1 MSNHL
6 IIGLGG
12 TGGKIIREFRKTVY
26 QQYRKESPDGVNVE
40 YLYVDSSDQDMGLD
54 NDDWKILGTSIQL
67 GKNSQLLITEGD
79 LASRV
84 ENANQYPGIRGWL
97 GDRNLWLPYLRTI
110 QGTKAAGGQRRR
122 LGRFL
127 FACNVDRFR
136 AQLDLVV
143 QELHRKG
150 SDNAV
155 NFHVLCGLAG
165 GTGSGSVVDVTAQIR
180 SAYPNK
186 KDRILL
192 YTFLPETHPNPSWA
206 VSGFY
211 QANGYAALLELNG
224 LSVGA
229 YDPHDLTGRQERLEL
244 TDPFNG
250 CYVFTNEN
258 ENGVPVDVAKELPA
272 IVADFLFQKVVAIK
286 DAANWEELG
295 RMENAENGDSKP
307 ETTGR
312 SNRPERSKR
321 FLTFGIKRL
330 AIPEQEITEYLT
342 YSFARQGGL
351 QLRYNNWSDTAGFI
365 DEPKNQDF
373 FEFVRRKETQA
384 RWALT
389 DEHLTLSEGI
399 LPEDAS
405 NKRWKTIE
413 AEWQA
418 VMPNFKTL
426 VATNY
431 EEKHWLDELA
441 KVCEKRFVQDYRG
454 FGVASFYKTKHKSR
468 HEHALEIRRRIE
480 QELFADWKNGARS
493 MAEIS
498 RVLAALRETLEERTK
513 QFDERMQTLKN
524 DEERV
529 RAQAT
534 ATAQEWAQ
542 TGAVKNLVLRT
553 RGRLFDAQAV
563 TLQELYTYLT
573 RLEGLQFARK
583 LAEELIAELDDLKGQ
598 VDQAAS
604 TIGVAVETFEKG
616 IAQRVNDPSGKFD
629 FKKQLIRFYDSEQVK
644 RTTNSLIRN
653 EDEQKTQ
660 TSRIRQAIADRL
672 GDNPSFTL
680 FNQRISRTTFMD
692 TLEKQSKE
700 NAEIAHNT
708 LVTNPKEKVLG
719 VNIITK
725 LKERYQDE
733 QDLRAFV
740 ADLIRHAGNF
750 ATINE
755 AEQKNFEAGSPNQIC
770 LRSFAVLLPK
780 SDDEFVATLK
790 AAFERGMGGGRG
802 GLAFVETS
810 SRPNEICLVSLT
822 NMIPLRTLEIVKF
835 LHERYG
841 EVLRTAAN
849 PAEARMF
856 LHTEGDGS
864 QLPGLFARQARE
876 EAAPYLLLGMAL
888 GLIQENKS
896 SSTGLTSLL
905 LLAKDEYGLDR
916 DPIDLGR
923 SLPDALEK
931 LDAAGLTDLID
942 AVEKALGSPEWKH
955 VDKKDALRQ
964 AVVAQV
970 QTLKE
975 QRGNDVQ
982 DPVFRKFNESA
993 RKAIELVMN
1002 RG

>member
-12 TGGKIIREFRKTVY
+12 TGGKIIRELRKTVY
-26 QQYRKESPDGVNVE
+26 QQFRKENPDGANVE
-40 YLYVDSSDQDMGLD
+40 YLYVDSSDQDMGID
-54 NDDWKILGTSIQL
+54 NEDWKILGTSVQL
-67 GKNSQLLITEGD
+67 GKKNQLLITEGD

-97 GDRNLWLPYLRTI
+97 GDRNLWLPYLRTV

-136 AQLDLVV
+136 AQLDLLV
-143 QELHRKG
+143 QDLHRRG

-155 NFHVLCGLAG
+155 NFHVICGLAG
-165 GTGSGSVVDVTAQIR
+165 GTGSGSVIDVTAQIR
-180 SAYPNK
+180 AAYPQK

-192 YTFLPETHPNPSWA
+192 YALMPETHPNPSWA
-206 VSGFY
+206 ISGFY
-211 QANGYAALLELNG
+211 QANGYAALLELNA

-258 ENGVPVDVAKELPA
+258 ENGVPVDVARELPA
-272 IVADFLFQKVVAIK
+272 IVADFLYQKVVAVK
-286 DAANWEELG
+286 DAANWEDLG

-351 QLRYNNWSDTAGFI
+351 QLRYNNWTDTAGFI
-365 DEPKNQDF
+365 DEPKNQDY
-373 FEFVRRKETQA
+373 FEFVHRKETQG

-389 DEHLTLSEGI
+389 DDHMTLSEGV
-399 LPEDAS
+399 LPEDLS

-413 AEWQA
+413 AEWQT

-426 VATNY
+426 ISTNY
-431 EEKHWLDELA
+431 EEKYWLDELA
-441 KVCEKRFVQDYRG
+441 KVCEKRFDQDYRG

-468 HEHALEIRRRIE
+468 REHALEIRRRVE
-480 QELFADWKNGARS
+480 GELFADWKNGARS

-498 RVLAALRETLEERTK
+498 RVVAALRETLEERGK
-513 QFDERMQTLKN
+513 LFDERMQTLRN

-529 RAQAT
+529 RAQVT
-534 ATAQEWAQ
+534 ANTQEWAR
-542 TGAVKNLVLRT
+542 TGAIKNLVLRT
-553 RGRLFDAQAV
+553 HDRLFDAQAV
-563 TLQELYTYLT
+563 ALQELYIYLT
-573 RLEGLQFARK
+573 RLEGLQFGRK
-583 LAEELIAELDDLKGQ
+583 LVEEVMAELDDLKGQ

-604 TIGVAVETFEKG
+604 TIGTAVEAFEKG
-616 IAQRVNDPSGKFD
+616 MAQRVNDPAGKLD
-629 FKKQLIRFYDSEQVK
+629 FKKQLIRFYDSDQVK
-644 RTTNSLIRN
+644 RTTGALVRN

-660 TSRIRQAIADRL
+660 VARIRQAITDRL
-672 GDNPSFTL
+672 GENPSFTL
-680 FNQRISRTTFMD
+680 FNQRITRTIFMD

-719 VNIITK
+719 VSVVAK
-725 LKERYQDE
+725 LKDRYQDE
-733 QDLRAFV
+733 QELRAFV

-780 SDDEFVATLK
+780 SDDEFVGTLK
-790 AAFERGMGGGRG
+790 ASFTRGMGAGRG
-802 GLAFVETS
+802 GLTFVES
-810 SRPNEICLVSLT
+810 GGRPNEICLVSLT
-822 NMIPLRTLEIVKF
+822 NMIPLRALEITKF
-835 LHERYG
+835 LRDRY
-841 EVLRTAAN
+841 EDVLRTAAN

-856 LHTEGDGS
+856 LHTEGDGA

-876 EAAPYLLLGMAL
+876 EAAPYLLLGTAL

-905 LLAKDEYGLDR
+905 LLSKDEYGLDR
-916 DPIDLGR
+916 DPVNLGR

-931 LDAAGLTDLID
+931 LDAAGLTDLIE
-942 AVEKALGSPEWKH
+942 AVDKALGSAEWKH
-955 VDKKDALRQ
+955 VDKKDALWQ

-975 QRGNDVQ
+975 QCGNDLQ

-993 RKAIELVMN
+993 RKSIEMIMN